1 MKVHGMQRLNST
13 TLQGMASILAA
24 TAQKASGQEMTLL
37 RYVDSQSSF
46 ARKMHPNFETKLPQL
61 VCRTVMQKSVH
72 HYPLNWFGTFEMPPS
87 LCRHIHSGSHTRC
100 HEADG
105 AIVELEAKDFWR
117 ATPSG
122 AERDAKSYFNSIR
135 TRYGRILGQ

>member
-1 MKVHGMQRLNST
+1 MQRLNST

-46 ARKMHPNFETKLPQL
+46 ARKMHPNFETKLTQL
-61 VCRTVMQKSVH
+61 VSCVGLSCRSRSIIILRIGLG
-72 HYPLNWFGTFEMPPS
+72 PLKCPHR
-87 LCRHIHSGSHTRC
+87 CHSGSHIRC

-117 ATPSG
+117 STPSG
-122 AERDAKSYFNSIR
+122 AERDAK
-135 TRYGRILGQ
+135 